1 MNNERLQQLLEFY
14 KEEPNDPFNIYCLAN
29 EYKETDPETAINYY
43 EILLDKHPD
52 YLPPY
57 YHLAYIYIE
66 ANKINLA
73 EDILTNGIRLAIA
86 QGDQLALREL
96 KNLQNNLLD
105 Y

>member
-1 MNNERLQQLLEFY
+1 MNNERLQQLLKFY
-14 KEEPNDPFNIYCLAN
+14 KEDPADPFNIYCLAN
-29 EYKETDPETAINYY
+29 EYKESDPETAINYY
-43 EILLDKHPD
+43 QILLDSHPD

-57 YHLAYIYIE
+57 YQAAYIYIN
-66 ANKINLA
+66 ANKIDLA
-73 EDILTNGIRLAIA
+73 EEILANGIKLAMI